1 MPKAFVCIN
10 ASPDSVEEVL
20 QELKA
25 CKEVQ
30 EVIRVHGVYDIIAK
44 VNGAS
49 FEELSSVIN
58 RRIKRL
64 SQVQTILSIL
74 IIESEKPI
82 RNGEVLLI

>member
-1 MPKAFVCIN
+1 MPEAFVCIN
-10 ASPDSVEEVL
+10 ASPDSVEEVF

-30 EVIRVHGVYDIIAK
+30 EAFRVHGVYDIIVR

-49 FEELSSVIN
+49 IEDLSSVIN

-64 SQVQTILSIL
+64 NQVHTILSML

-82 RNGEVLLI
+82 WNGKILLV